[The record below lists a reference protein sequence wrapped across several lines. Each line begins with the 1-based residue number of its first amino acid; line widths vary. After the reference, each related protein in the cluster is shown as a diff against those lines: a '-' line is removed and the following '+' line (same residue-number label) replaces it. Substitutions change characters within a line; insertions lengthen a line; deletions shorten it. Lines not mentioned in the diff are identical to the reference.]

1 MGVLARVNT
10 PEDLKALSL
19 AELEELAAEL
29 REFIINTVAH
39 TGGHLAPNLGV
50 VELTLALYRVFDFPR
65 DKIIWD
71 VGHQCYVHKI
81 ITGRKERFGTLRQLG
96 GVSGFPSREESP
108 YDIFG
113 TGHAST
119 SISAALG
126 LAKARD
132 LAGDHYAVVAVIG
145 DGALT
150 GGMALEALN
159 HAGHLQTDLIV
170 VLNDNEMSIS
180 KNVGALANYLS
191 RLRSDPAYRRLQE
204 EFESLTSRLPGF
216 GPRLRDFLSRL
227 KGSVKY
233 LVVPGMFFEE
243 LGFTYLGPVDGHH
256 LPTLLRILERARAL
270 KGPVLVHVVTR
281 KGKGYKPAEED
292 PDLYHGVGPF
302 NPETGELYSSSLPT
316 YTEIF
321 GRTLVRLA
329 EEDPRIVAIT
339 AAMPSGTGLKLFA
352 QRFPHR
358 FFDVGIAEQHAVT
371 FAAGLAVGG
380 YRPVVAIYSTFL
392 QRAYDQIIH
401 DVCLQRLPVVFALDR
416 AGIVGEDG
424 ATHQGLF
431 DLAYLRSIPHMVV
444 MAPADENELQHML
457 KTALTHEGPIA
468 LRYPRGTGLGV
479 TLDADP
485 RPLPIGQGVV
495 LREGRDVTLIAIG
508 NMVPRALKAAEELAA
523 QGISAAVINAR
534 FVKPLDIE
542 LILRYAKRTRWVVT
556 IEEGILA
563 GGFGSAVA
571 ECLTSHGL
579 GEVKITRLGIEDTFV
594 EHGHPEELRKKYG
607 LDVQGIVR
615 AVLQSRPLLRL
626 TSRKTL

>member
-1 MGVLARVNT
+1 MLARVNT

>member
-1 MGVLARVNT
+1 MLARVNA

-29 REFIINTVAH
+29 RDFIVNTVAH

-81 ITGRKERFGTLRQLG
+81 ITGRKERFSTLRQLG
-96 GVSGFPSREESP
+96 GISGFPSREESP

-191 RLRSDPAYRRLQE
+191 RLRSDPAYRRLQK
-204 EFESLTSRLPGF
+204 EFESLTSRLPGL

-256 LPTLLRILERARAL
+256 LPTLLHILERARAL

-302 NPETGELYSSSLPT
+302 DPETGELHSSPLPT

-371 FAAGLAVGG
+371 FAAGLAAGG

-457 KTALTHEGPIA
+457 KTALTYEGPIA
-468 LRYPRGTGLGV
+468 LRYPRGAGLGV
-479 TLDADP
+479 ALDADL

-534 FVKPLDIE
+534 FVKPLDTE
-542 LILRYAKRTRWVVT
+542 LLLRYAKRTRWVVT
-556 IEEGILA
+556 IEEGVLA

-571 ECLTSHGL
+571 ECLTSCGL

-594 EHGHPEELRKKYG
+594 EHGHPEELRQKYG